1 MRNEAMYTALNRL
14 GFKTYH
20 MLEAIKNPSRDLA
33 FWSQGIDLK
42 MAHQGSLH
50 LPDSSPEKANGHSNG
65 HASPNDDTTATLNG
79 HTVTLKSSDPSLPPP
94 YGRAEFDKLLGN
106 FDATCDVP
114 TALFVTS
121 PPGAYHPL
129 PSPNT
134 RRTPTNTSSSSFIPD
149 LLAAYPEALVIFTV
163 RTPRSW
169 ARSMSTSVG
178 VVLGWRC
185 WSYLRLFD
193 RSFVAPWLRLAQTI
207 GVYLGTKNWDDEA
220 RLVAAY
226 EAHVAEVR
234 RLVPPERLLVFGAG
248 EAGGCGYAWEPLCR
262 FLGVA
267 VPEGEAYPR
276 INDAEGFI
284 DIHLMLRNIAMAKM
298 VAQLAAPVVVAA
310 GAYWWWWR

>member
-1 MRNEAMYTALNRL
+1 MYTALNRL

-65 HASPNDDTTATLNG
+65 HASPDDDTTAILNG

-94 YGRAEFDKLLGN
+94 YGRVEFDKLLGN

-114 TALFVTS
+114 TALF
-121 PPGAYHPL
+121 
-129 PSPNT
+129 
-134 RRTPTNTSSSSFIPD
+134 IPD
-149 LLAAYPEALVIFTV
+149 LLAAYPHALVVLTV

-207 GVYLGTKNWDDEA
+207 GVYLGTMNWDDEA

-310 GAYWWWWR
+310 GAYWWWWSSLHAIRYIQALYIYTD